1 MEEMEGKNRG
11 NTKVGNLDMQMFIVR
26 DFMDGFYNKTVF
38 QSGKDL
44 NSDLTPSQIK
54 SIFAFEEEDKEYP
67 IGRLGKNA
75 QVKRSAITNMVD
87 CLEKE
92 GIAERFRDSEDR
104 RVVKVRL
111 TDKGR
116 KIRREF
122 IKRRREEVKKI
133 FSKLAEEDKEAL
145 LHHLEE
151 AYHILKK
158 I

>member
-1 MEEMEGKNRG
+1 MQGKNHSG
-11 NTKVGNLDMQMFIVR
+11 TKMDNLDTQMFVVR
-26 DFMDGFYNKTVF
+26 DFMDEFYNKTVF
-38 QSGKDL
+38 QSGKGL

-75 QVKRSAITNMVD
+75 QVKRSAITNMID
-87 CLEKE
+87 RLERE
-92 GIAERFRDSEDR
+92 SIAERLRDDEDR

-122 IKRRREEVKKI
+122 IQRRRKEVRKI
-133 FSKLAEEDKEAL
+133 FSKLAEEDKKAL

-151 AYHILKK
+151 AYHILKR